1 MSKKIKTW
9 VEAVRVRTLPV
20 SIAGVLSGAAC
31 AVTTGQYQILPIIL
45 CLLFAILAQTASNF
59 ANEYYDFRAGFDK
72 AGREGPRRGV
82 TEGDITPEAM
92 KTATY
97 TTLAAACCIGMA
109 LTYWGG
115 LWLISVGL
123 IVAAGAMAYSA
134 GPYPLSTHGLGEV
147 AVVLFFGLVP
157 VNFTYYIQ
165 ALSWS
170 MPVFAASLAVGLMGA
185 NVLIVNNY
193 RDADDDRATGKR
205 TLAVRFGAGKTIMLY
220 RLNAIAGA
228 FLSIPGWLATGR
240 LTLIFPI
247 LYLFA
252 ALAIAR
258 ALGRRKG
265 AAINP
270 LLGMT
275 AVSMAAYW
283 LLFVIIAATRV

>member
-1 MSKKIKTW
+1 M
-9 VEAVRVRTLPV
+9 
-20 SIAGVLSGAAC
+20 C
-31 AVTTGQYQILPIIL
+31 
-45 CLLFAILAQTASNF
+45 QTASNF
-59 ANEYYDFRAGFDK
+59 ANEYYDFRAGRDRV
-72 AGREGPRRGV
+72 GREGPRRGV

-193 RDADDDRATGKR
+193 RDADDDQVTGKR

-228 FLSIPGWLATGR
+228 LLSIPGWLATGR